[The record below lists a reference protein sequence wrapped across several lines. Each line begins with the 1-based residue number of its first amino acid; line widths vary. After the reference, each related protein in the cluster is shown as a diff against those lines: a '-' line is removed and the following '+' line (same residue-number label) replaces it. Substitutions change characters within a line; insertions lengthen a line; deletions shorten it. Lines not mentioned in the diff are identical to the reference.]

1 MTGAHVVHVFLFH
14 LERCDR
20 TTVYAPQAVIHPR
33 RYISRGAVKM
43 LYEFQS
49 SATFTHHD
57 VLLVGHRIFREDVIL
72 QRSDEACDSELT
84 CDSTS

>member
-1 MTGAHVVHVFLFH
+1 
-14 LERCDR
+14 
-20 TTVYAPQAVIHPR
+20 
-33 RYISRGAVKM
+33 M

-57 VLLVGHRIFREDVIL
+57 VLLVGHRIFHEDVIL
-72 QRSDEACDSELT
+72 QRSDEACDPEHT